1 MKEKDICA
9 IQLDDELK
17 KIYLCISELENE
29 RNFDDLTKKI
39 FDYIILE
46 DSNKKSDISI
56 ILNEASSWTKYKS
69 KSLDGEIPLYI
80 SIHIEAI
87 NKVREIFKRFFPEN
101 KIMQIPWMI
110 KCCAKVYALKLISLS
125 LPISMSLETFLDMCN
140 NYEVEFS
147 KDKNREEDKN
157 LDIEAKKLADVFT
170 GSCTPCTNKGSLENI
185 CFYQKLKKY
194 IDKEGNYKF
203 LQNESIVAKIDAK
216 EPYLENSILNQKWHA
231 LIATLAFLDIASF
244 EKGCKDCDVMRIW
257 NIGEISEI
265 QIEKTGNEIKP
276 IKTTVIGK
284 KKTKYYTSVLM
295 NKWILAAIENQYL
308 K

>member
-1 MKEKDICA
+1 MKEKDICT

-17 KIYLCISELENE
+17 KIYLCISELQNE

-39 FDYIILE
+39 FDYIILNLHKE
-46 DSNKKSDISI
+46 SDVSK

-69 KSLDGEIPLYI
+69 KSLEGEFPSHI

-87 NKVREIFKRFFPEN
+87 NKVREIFKSFFSEN
-101 KIMQIPWMI
+101 KIIQNPWMI

-125 LPISMSLETFLDMCN
+125 LPISMSLEEFVDTCN
-140 NYEVEFS
+140 NYKKPFL
-147 KDKNREEDKN
+147 EDNGGDQK
-157 LDIEAKKLADVFT
+157 AKELADVFM
-170 GSCTPCTNKGSLENI
+170 GSCPHENKENS
-185 CFYQKLKKY
+185 CFYIKLNKY
-194 IDKEGNYKF
+194 INEKGHYRF
-203 LQNESIVAKIDAK
+203 QQNNRIVPDINAKQ
-216 EPYLENSILNQKWHA
+216 PYLDKDKKILDQKWHV
-231 LIATLAFLDIASF
+231 LIALLAFLDIASF
-244 EKGCKDCDVMRIW
+244 EEDCKDCNVMRIW

-265 QIEKTGNEIKP
+265 QIEKTGNEMKP

-284 KKTKYYTSVLM
+284 KKSKYYTSVLM